1 MSMTPEER
9 ERMNLLCRL
18 IQEEKDPKQ
27 FGGLV
32 NELEDLLERRKNT
45 GCQQIQEVS
54 TELGGG

>member
-1 MSMTPEER
+1 MTPEER